1 MYTGVNKQR
10 RLQMKLSQALE
21 IVKTA
26 INNSELSDYDKKSI
40 VFDLVWLEGKLE
52 TNNEG
57 DK

>member
-1 MYTGVNKQR
+1 ME
-10 RLQMKLSQALE
+10 LSQALE

-40 VFDLVWLEGKLE
+40 VFDLVWLEGQLE
-52 TNNEG
+52 TKNKG